1 MTYHRGQRK
10 VVITEDDNINHV
22 NSLYDEMRH
31 MRTQLL
37 NRIELLEDDVSR
49 LSQDS
54 MEYDKDLYNINR
66 RLEER
71 IDILTDELTRL
82 KNIYEGQKGSET
94 DY

>member
-1 MTYHRGQRK
+1 MNYHKGQRK

-54 MEYDKDLYNINR
+54 MEYDMKLILQSPGP
-66 RLEER
+66 LESQ
-71 IDILTDELTRL
+71 ILRVEWEWSASPPGPATQ
-82 KNIYEGQKGSET
+82 G
-94 DY
+94 